1 MSQINLDTSPY
12 FDDFDEDKDFYK
24 VLFKPGFPVQARELT
39 TLQSILQNQVSKFG
53 EHFFKEGSM
62 VIPGAITYNPNY
74 TCVLVNPQQGGIDVS
89 LYLSSLIGTK
99 IVGGISGV
107 RAKVVNILL
116 PPAEVA
122 VNPTIYISYEDS
134 GTDEETG
141 TFLTNEP
148 LVNESPIVYG
158 NTTINAGSIFATT
171 LVQDAVTTGSS
182 AQIADGVY
190 FIRGTFVKV
199 QKSLVILEPYINTP
213 SFRVGLQV
221 NQSIVTAGQDPSL
234 YDNAKG
240 FNNFSAPGADR
251 LKITAK
257 LTKKP
262 IDDTNDTNFIELL
275 RVTDGNIKKLEEATE
290 YNYLK
295 DYLAKRTYD
304 ESGDYVVKGLG
315 VTVDESLNN
324 GLGNGGS
331 YAVGQL
337 TEEGATPTT
346 DLACV
351 KVQAGVAYV
360 RGYDVKTPGT
370 TNLDSPKPRT
380 TDNIS
385 SASIPF
391 EMGNQYLVNNVTG
404 TPAIGLDYDDNIVQ
418 LYDGRLSSN
427 APSGNLI
434 GEARPYSFNLHDGSY
449 QDTTTVFDLYLFD
462 TQIFTKVTV
471 NSDPSSLLLA
481 GYKVKGLSSNSIG
494 YVRTLNGNDVTLTQV
509 DGEFQRGETLS
520 INGTTSNTLTIASVD
535 AYKTDNV
542 RSIGQNAPSID
553 GGLQVNFASETLL
566 YPRVAENFLPDDTFT
581 ITASG
586 VVACGGRTFNSFK
599 VGDIVAYQKSGE
611 SLITFNRV
619 SAISADDLSM
629 TIEAVDD
636 VVGSV
641 DGTLPAETI
650 DVVMRLMISQTFNQ
664 DKSFLYAT
672 LEERATAKLDLS
684 SSELIFTKQITGLS
698 IDAGGTL
705 TANSSALNVNNS
717 DFAAYRPGRYSI
729 TLSDGTNVNI
739 DSTAVSF
746 TSNTVSIHNLPPS
759 QTNVV
764 ANVTAIK
771 SGIRSKTKIVSRSEE
786 LIVDRIS
793 TGIGTDKY
801 QLQPSPYYGLR
812 VDDQEVSLNIP
823 DVRNIVAV
831 YESLDSGN
839 PTLDVMQFVAGLALD
854 ANLVRGEYVRG
865 EVSGAVAQVITVPDQ
880 ENVRIVY
887 LSQDKFE
894 VGELVIFQE
903 SGVQNIL
910 QGMVDGNY
918 LDITDRYTLD
928 NGYREQFYDYARIV
942 RSDNGVA
949 PNKRLRIIYDA
960 FTVPADDKGDFYTVN
975 SYDNPSFEYW
985 MPNLGP
991 QKDIRASDTLDFRPR
1006 VKPFDLAT
1014 TADSP
1019 FNYTQRDFGSVGNTP
1034 LQVVAPNE
1042 SMSLGYDFY
1051 LGRKD
1056 RVIATKEGKFQV
1068 VMGAPNRDPSYPDSA
1083 ETAMELARIEY
1094 PPYVFD
1100 MNDIKVI
1107 QIDNK
1112 RYTMKDI
1119 GRLETRIENLEE
1131 ITSLSLLERQA
1142 ESVNITD
1149 ADGNIRFKTGFFADD
1164 FTSLNFVDINNPDYK
1179 ADVITSFGT
1188 LACLQEFG
1196 TIPIRLLL
1204 KDGIDSQTI
1213 ALDGDLPLVDP
1224 NTTKTGDLV
1233 TLDYSERKWIS
1244 QPLASRI
1251 ENVNPFNVILYNG
1264 SMSIAPR
1271 SDDFVVTRQLGSQR
1285 INVYGTTT
1293 GDFSKTFVESV
1304 EVAQFMRERNVAFS
1318 ADGLRPHTRF
1328 YPFWDGQ
1335 AGADII
1341 PKLIEINMRSG
1352 AFIVGETVRGFNGST
1367 QVFAA
1372 RVAAQNHKT
1381 GPFSAPRRKYTQNPY
1396 RRGEIIPGAY
1406 SGSSTILNID
1416 IFSLA
1421 DMSDERYYGLLAT
1434 GMRIEGASSRAVAD
1448 VTDLKLVSDT
1458 FAELQGAIYF
1468 RDPYTTPAP
1477 AFRLRTGIRT
1487 FRLSSSAANAKPVLG
1502 STNVSFTDA
1511 TFESSGTVQNRRTET
1526 IGVQDLPPPPP
1537 PIIIDNT
1544 VTNNFQTVIDRTQT
1558 QVIDRTVTVENNFV
1572 ERRFI
1577 DRTRTIVNNI
1587 TRVERRVRRQRRQER
1602 DEDRYDDPLAQ
1613 TFRVDETG
1621 AFLTSVDIYMAAKS
1635 ETDNLAVEIRT
1646 TELGTPTTQ
1655 LVQSYARV
1663 VLGPDDVNVSSD
1675 ATVPTTVFFPSPI
1688 YLEPGITYAL
1698 VLLAPTTDDYTAW
1711 IARMGE
1717 GNVAPGQASG
1727 VADGVSGSLQ
1737 DDQAAV
1743 ETDTAVGNTDTE
1755 TDGDAAT
1762 GTGQVIISQ
1771 QYLNGSL
1778 FKSQN
1783 GSIWTPSQFE
1793 DLKFTLY
1800 KALFTTE
1807 EGTVFLTN
1815 PPLSN
1820 STRIRNNGIL
1830 TLPRKIKVRVQPNSY
1845 NFQPGDA
1852 ITSVGSGFTN
1862 VSKVPADIDAL
1873 GGPMTT
1879 VDITDGGSGF
1889 IDGSYTAVE
1898 AYSLSVAGVLGRSG
1912 SLGENATL
1920 NINVTDGVIDSATV
1934 VSGGV
1939 GYKVGDTVGI
1949 KTSDVADAGGDAI
1962 ITIES
1967 IGDTDTLYLT
1977 NVLGERY
1984 VATDS
1989 IKKIAENGQLIY
2001 TGVDVDALGS
2011 TVVDPMYAG
2020 DVFVVD
2026 CPAHAL
2032 HADNQFLSIVNC
2044 LGDQPATSLS
2054 GQLNITDTQLI
2065 VDNTAP
2071 FATFEG
2077 ITTSFGYA
2085 YLGGEIIE
2093 YTNNGDGTLGI
2104 TSRGVDNSA
2113 VLIHDPGTRVYKYE
2127 VSGVSLR
2134 RINTLLETPINSTL
2148 GDTRTFNTLPIK
2160 IDRSDRQS
2168 GPGMLCFNQQGE
2180 VGGSNA
2186 YIAQNFQFNRILPS
2200 MGTFTPNETTSITG
2214 TIRTISGTSCNGNE
2228 ISYIDQGYTPAT
2240 VDGYTRFE
2248 TPRLIANRIN
2258 EVTFLEDIPA
2268 QASFTYAASLKS
2280 TDQNLSPVI
2289 DVSQTNMVFVR
2300 NAVNAPVKNFADDAR
2315 VNRTNGDPH
2324 SSIYISTRID
2334 IKNPSTSL
2342 KVFLTAYR
2350 DASCDFRVLYRLF
2363 GPSTQGGTDPSWE
2376 LFPGY
2381 SNMLDVDGD
2390 GFGDTVIDLSKNNGL
2405 PNKFVK
2411 ASAVNEFLEYEYE
2424 QKNLPEFQGFQLK
2437 IVMSGTNEARAPF
2450 YRDVR
2455 AIALA

>member
-89 LYLSSLIGTK
+89 LYLDKLIGTK

-116 PPAEVA
+116 PPAEIA

-134 GTDEETG
+134 GTDDETG
-141 TFLTNEP
+141 VFLTNEP
-148 LVNESPIVYG
+148 LINESPIVYG

-182 AQIADGVY
+182 AQISDGVY

-199 QKSLVILEPYINTP
+199 QKSLVILEPYTNTP

-221 NQSIVTAGQDPSL
+221 SQNIITAGQDESL

-275 RVTDGNIKKLEEATE
+275 RVTQGNIKKLEEATE

-331 YAVGQL
+331 YAIGQL
-337 TEEGATPTT
+337 TEEGATPTK

-351 KVQAGVAYV
+351 KIQAGVAYV
-360 RGYDVKTPGT
+360 RGYDVRTPGT

-385 SASIPF
+385 ATSIPF

-418 LYDGRLSSN
+418 LYDGRLSSGS
-427 APSGNLI
+427 PSGNLV

-449 QDTTTVFDLYLFD
+449 RDATTVFDLYLFD
-462 TQIFTKVTV
+462 SQIFTKITA
-471 NSDPSSLLLA
+471 NADPSSLLIA

-494 YVRTLNGNDVTLTQV
+494 YVRSVNGNDIILTQV
-509 DGEFQRGETLS
+509 DGEFSRGETLS
-520 INGTTSNTLTIASVD
+520 INGTTSNTITVADLVS
-535 AYKTDNV
+535 YKTEDV
-542 RSIGQNAPSID
+542 KSVGQNAPSID
-553 GGLQVNFASETLL
+553 GGLQVSFAAETLL
-566 YPRVAENFLPDDTFT
+566 YPRVAENFLPDDSFT
-581 ITASG
+581 ITSIG
-586 VVACGGRTFNSFK
+586 VVACGGRTFNSFR
-599 VGDIVAYQKSGE
+599 VGDIVAYQKSGAT
-611 SLITFNRV
+611 LITFNRV
-619 SAISADDLSM
+619 TAISADDLSM
-629 TIEAVDD
+629 TVGAVND
-636 VVGSV
+636 VANSV
-641 DGTLPAETI
+641 DGTLPSDTI
-650 DVVMRLMISQTFNQ
+650 DVVMRQMVSQTFNQ
-664 DKSFLYAT
+664 DKSFLYSV
-672 LEERATAKLDLS
+672 LEERNTAKLDLS
-684 SSELIFTKQITGLS
+684 DSELVFTKQVTGLS
-698 IDAGGTL
+698 IDSIGTL
-705 TANSSALNVNNS
+705 TINAGALEVNNS

-739 DSTAVSF
+739 DSTSVAFFPNAISF
-746 TSNTVSIHNLPPS
+746 FNLPPS

-771 SGIRSKTKIVSRSEE
+771 SGIRSKTKIVARSQE

-793 TGIGTDKY
+793 TGIGTNRY
-801 QLQPSPYYGLR
+801 SLQPSPYYGLR

-823 DVRNIVAV
+823 DVRNIIAV
-831 YESLDSGN
+831 HESLDSGN
-839 PTLDVMQFVAGLALD
+839 STLDVMKFVSGLSLD

-865 EVSGAVAQVITVPDQ
+865 QVTGAVAQVITIPDQ
-880 ENVRIVY
+880 ESVRIVY
-887 LSQDKFE
+887 LSQDRFE
-894 VGELVIFQE
+894 VGELVVFQE

-910 QGMVDGNY
+910 QGMIDGNY

-928 NGYREQFYDYARIV
+928 NGYREQFYDYSRIV
-942 RSDNGVA
+942 RADDGVA

-960 FTVPADDKGDFYTVN
+960 FEVPADDKGDFYTVN

-985 MPNLGP
+985 MPKLGAR
-991 QKDIRASDTLDFRPR
+991 KDIRASDTLDFRPR
-1006 VKPFDLAT
+1006 VKPFDITT

-1019 FNYTQRDFGSVGNTP
+1019 YNYTQRDFGSVGNTP

-1042 SMSLGYDFY
+1042 SMTLGYDFY

-1068 VMGAPNRDPSYPDSA
+1068 VMGAPNRDPSLPDPA

-1100 MNDIKVI
+1100 MNDIKII

-1131 ITSLSLLERQA
+1131 ITSLSLLEREA
-1142 ESVNITD
+1142 ESVNISD
-1149 ADGNIRFKTGFFADD
+1149 ADGNLRFKTGFFADD
-1164 FTSLNFVDINNPDYK
+1164 FTSLNFVDLNNPDYK
-1179 ADVITSFGT
+1179 ADVIASFGT
-1188 LACLQEFG
+1188 LAALQEFG

-1224 NTTKTGDLV
+1224 NTVKTGDLV
-1233 TLDYSERKWIS
+1233 TLNYSERQWIS

-1372 RVAAQNHKT
+1372 RVADQNHKT

-1434 GMRIEGASSRAVAD
+1434 GMRLEGASSRAVAD

-1468 RDPYTTPAP
+1468 RDPYRTPAP

-1487 FRLSSSAANAKPVLG
+1487 FRLTSSPSNAKPVLG
-1502 STNVSFTDA
+1502 ATSISFTDA
-1511 TFESSGTVQNRRTET
+1511 TFESSGTVQNRRTEV

-1544 VTNNFQTVIDRTQT
+1544 VTNNFRTVIDRTRT
-1558 QVIDRTVTVENNFV
+1558 EVIDRTVTVNNNFI
-1572 ERRFI
+1572 ERRII

-1587 TRVERRVRRQRRQER
+1587 TRVERRVVFQRVQE
-1602 DEDRYDDPLAQ
+1602 EEEERYDDPLAQ

-1621 AFLTSVDIYMAAKS
+1621 AFLTSVEIYMASKS
-1635 ETDNLAVEIRT
+1635 LTDNLAVEIRT

-1663 VLGPDDVNVSSD
+1663 VLGPDDVNISSD

-1688 YLEPGITYAL
+1688 YLEPGVTYAL

-1743 ETDTAVGNTDTE
+1743 ETDTAVGATDTE
-1755 TDGDAAT
+1755 TNADAAT

-1800 KALFTTE
+1800 KAKFVTG

-1820 STRIRNNGIL
+1820 TTRLRNNGIL
-1830 TLPRKIKVRVQPNSY
+1830 TLPRKIKVRVQSNTY

-1862 VSKVPADIDAL
+1862 VAKVPADIDAL
-1873 GGPMTT
+1873 GGPMASI
-1879 VDITDGGSGF
+1879 DITDGGAGF
-1889 IDGSYTAVE
+1889 IDGSYTAE

-1912 SLGENATL
+1912 SLGESATL
-1920 NINVTDGVIDSATV
+1920 NVTVSGGAITNATIA
-1934 VSGGV
+1934 SGGV

-1949 KTSDVADAGGDAI
+1949 KTADVGDSGGDAV
-1962 ITIES
+1962 ITIDT
-1967 IGDTDTLYLT
+1967 IGNTDTLYLT

-2011 TVVDPMYAG
+2011 SVVDPMYAG

-2044 LGDQPATSLS
+2044 LSDQPASSLTE
-2054 GQLNITDTQLI
+2054 QLNINSNQLI
-2065 VDNTAP
+2065 VENQTP
-2071 FATFEG
+2071 FETFEG
-2077 ITTSFGYA
+2077 ISTSFGYA

-2104 TSRGVDNSA
+2104 TSRGVDGSA
-2113 VLIHDPGTRVYKYE
+2113 VLIHDQGTRVYKYE
-2127 VSGVSLR
+2127 ISGVSLR

-2148 GDTRTFNTLPIK
+2148 GDTRTFNTLPLK

-2168 GPGMLCFNQQGE
+2168 GPGMLCFNQQAE
-2180 VGGSNA
+2180 VGGPNA
-2186 YIAQNFQFNRILPS
+2186 SISQNFQFNRILPS
-2200 MGTFTPNETTSITG
+2200 MGTFTPNETTSING
-2214 TIRTISGTSCNGNE
+2214 SIRTVTGTSCNGKE
-2228 ISYIDQGYTPAT
+2228 ASFIDQGYTPAT

-2258 EVTFLEDIPA
+2258 EVSFLEDIPA
-2268 QASFTYAASLKS
+2268 QASLTYAAAMKS
-2280 TDQNLSPVI
+2280 TDENLSPVI

-2300 NAVNAPVKNFADDAR
+2300 NAINAPVKNFADDAR

-2324 SSIYISTRID
+2324 ASIYISTRID

-2342 KVFLTAYR
+2342 KVFITAYR

-2363 GPSTQGGTDPSWE
+2363 GPSSQGGTDPSWE

-2381 SNMLDVDGD
+2381 TNMLDVDGD

-2411 ASAVNEFLEYEYE
+2411 ASAINEFLEYEYE

>member
-221 NQSIVTAGQDPSL
+221 NQSIVTAGQDDTL

-672 LEERATAKLDLS
+672 LEERTTAKLDLS

-942 RSDNGVA
+942 RSDDGVA

-1164 FTSLNFVDINNPDYK
+1164 FTSLNFVDFNNPDYK

-1233 TLDYSERKWIS
+1233 TLDYSERQWIS

-1352 AFIVGETVRGFNGST
+1352 AFIVGETIRGFNGST

-1558 QVIDRTVTVENNFV
+1558 EVIDRTVTVENNFV

-1727 VADGVSGSLQ
+1727 VDDGVSGSLQ

-1743 ETDTAVGNTDTE
+1743 ETDTAVDATDTE

-1783 GSIWTPSQFE
+1783 GSIWTPTQFE

-1800 KALFTTE
+1800 KAEFTTQSA
-1807 EGTVFLTN
+1807 TVFLTN
-1815 PPLSN
+1815 PPIGNQTPLPAN
-1820 STRIRNNGIL
+1820 PIQ
-1830 TLPRKIKVRVQPNSY
+1830 TLPRELKVPVFSNTYP
-1845 NFQPGDA
+1845 FVPGDA
-1852 ITSVGSGFTN
+1852 IVSVGAGSSETIKIRSDLQS
-1862 VSKVPADIDAL
+1862 V
-1873 GGPMTT
+1873 GGPAGLLE
-1879 VDITDGGSGF
+1879 ITDPGIGF
-1889 IDGSYTAVE
+1889 VDGTYSPVE
-1898 AYSLSVAGVLGRSG
+1898 LYNLD
-1912 SLGENATL
+1912 SLGEGATVS
-1920 NINVTDGVIDSATV
+1920 VTITGGEIDSV
-1934 VSGGV
+1934 NVLSQGE
-1939 GYKVGDTVGI
+1939 GYKVGDTVGL
-1949 KTSDVADAGGDAI
+1949 TTTQVDGSGGDAI
-1962 ITIES
+1962 LTVEV
-1967 IGDTDTLYLT
+1967 IGQTDTLYVT
-1977 NVLGERY
+1977 NATGWRAFTV
-1984 VATDS
+1984 TDS
-1989 IKKIAENGQLIY
+1989 IKVLDAVTEDLAF
-2001 TGVDVDALGS
+2001 TGVGVRAPS
-2011 TVVDPMYAG
+2011 TVQAPMNEG
-2020 DVFVVD
+2020 DVFVVNF
-2026 CPAHAL
+2026 PVHGMQ
-2032 HADNQFLSIVNC
+2032 ADQNELSIIGV
-2044 LGDQPATSLS
+2044 LPDTPGTVLEQ
-2054 GQLNITDTQLI
+2054 QINIESNSI
-2065 VDNTAP
+2065 VVADELV

-2077 ITTSFGYA
+2077 ITTSSGYA

-2093 YTNNGDGTLGI
+2093 YTDNGNGELGI
-2104 TSRGVDNSA
+2104 LQRGVDSTA
-2113 VLIHDPGTRVYKYE
+2113 VSIHNAGTRIFPYE
-2127 VSGVSLR
+2127 ISGVSLR
-2134 RINTLLETPINSTL
+2134 RINTTHELPINSSL
-2148 GDTRTFNTLPIK
+2148 GDTRDINTLPLR
-2160 IDRSDRQS
+2160 IDRAGRDNVNNYLS
-2168 GPGMLCFNQQGE
+2168 FNSEQQ
-2180 VGGSNA
+2180 VGADSA
-2186 YIAQNFQFNRILPS
+2186 RASQNFQYNRMYPS
-2200 MGTFTPNETTSITG
+2200 IGLLTPGSTTNITAAL
-2214 TIRTISGTSCNGNE
+2214 RSVSGTSAGGNE
-2228 ISYIDQGYTPAT
+2228 VSFLDQGFQPVTLNDNNT
-2240 VDGYTRFE
+2240 FDS
-2248 TPRLIANRIN
+2248 PRLICSTLN
-2258 EVTFLEDIPA
+2258 ERAFLQDLP
-2268 QASFTYAASLKS
+2268 QNKSFTLGLTFSSSDK
-2280 TDQNLSPVI
+2280 NLSPVI
-2289 DVSQTNMVFVR
+2289 DMVQSNIIFARSALNKPVTNY
-2300 NAVNAPVKNFADDAR
+2300 ADDP
-2315 VNRTNGDPH
+2315 RTNQVIGDPH
-2324 SSIYISTRID
+2324 SSIYIAKPVTLQ
-2334 IKNPSTSL
+2334 NPSTSL
-2342 KVFLTAYR
+2342 KVILSAYR
-2350 DASCDFRVLYRLF
+2350 DQSADIRVLYRLF
-2363 GPSTQGGTDPSWE
+2363 TPDTQGSTDPTWE

-2381 SNMLDVDGD
+2381 LNMLDTDGD
-2390 GFGDTVIDLSKNNGL
+2390 GFGDTIIDASKNDGL
-2405 PNKFVK
+2405 PNRQVR
-2411 ASAVNEFLEYEYE
+2411 ASAIREPLEYVYE
-2424 QKNLPEFQGFQLK
+2424 VTDLPEFSGFQLK
-2437 IVMSGTNEARAPF
+2437 VVFSGSNEARAPF
-2450 YRDVR
+2450 LRDIR